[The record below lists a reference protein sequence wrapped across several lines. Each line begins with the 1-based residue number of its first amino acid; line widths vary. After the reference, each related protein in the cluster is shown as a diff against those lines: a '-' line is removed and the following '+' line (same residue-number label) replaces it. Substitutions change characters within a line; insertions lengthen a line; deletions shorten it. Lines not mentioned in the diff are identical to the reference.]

1 MNRDAM
7 FHQTTQVTI
16 DQLMVSDRVRRTTKF
31 RSQVAE
37 AWVIGRRVDRHACAG
52 EQDEFTPFLCVNH
65 CLRQIYIGEAH
76 SVPLRPILW
85 ESLSFLGSRQGT
97 PNPFAVILPKNECRE
112 GRLPLPISEGD
123 HQQWDS

>member
-1 MNRDAM
+1 
-7 FHQTTQVTI
+7 
-16 DQLMVSDRVRRTTKF
+16 MVSDWVRRTTEF

-37 AWVIGRRVDRHACAG
+37 VWVIGRSVDRHTCTG

-85 ESLSFLGSRQGT
+85 ERKAYRSWEVLVLYLKRPRRNSRQSHDPWLGASDT
-97 PNPFAVILPKNECRE
+97 AT
-112 GRLPLPISEGD
+112 
-123 HQQWDS
+123 